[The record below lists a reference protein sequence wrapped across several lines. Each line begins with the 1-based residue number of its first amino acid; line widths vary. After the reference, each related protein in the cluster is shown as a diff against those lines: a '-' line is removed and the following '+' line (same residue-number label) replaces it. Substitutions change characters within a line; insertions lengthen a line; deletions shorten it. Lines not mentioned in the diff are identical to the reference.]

1 MLLARI
7 KEALSSLYEDIQET
21 QEVPDAAEPEVMA
34 EEATAVAADDTAD
47 AVVAEEVETGAVDTV
62 PAEESQVEEASPE
75 QEEVKAEEAE
85 EPAPPPGPQETD
97 YKAKGYHL
105 DVELP
110 PEKISQAAE
119 ILSRENFFIE
129 SITGV
134 DWIDEQQLE
143 VVYDFNHFDELC
155 RVVIR
160 SRTDRNNP
168 EIPTISHIYQGA
180 NWHERETHD
189 FFGIKFIGH
198 PDLSPLLLPE
208 DADFHPL
215 LKDFKA

>member
-1 MLLARI
+1 MLLAKI
-7 KEALSSLYEDIQET
+7 KEALNSLYEDIQE
-21 QEVPDAAEPEVMA
+21 VPEAPAAAEAEVAAAETAPETETAPAPEAQA
-34 EEATAVAADDTAD
+34 EEGEPAAGEGE
-47 AVVAEEVETGAVDTV
+47 AET
-62 PAEESQVEEASPE
+62 
-75 QEEVKAEEAE
+75 EEAE
-85 EPAPPPGPQETD
+85 EPVAPPGPKETD

-105 DVELP
+105 DVDLS
-110 PEKISQAAE
+110 PEKVVAAAE
-119 ILSRENFFIE
+119 ILNREIIFIE
-129 SITGV
+129 AITGV
-134 DWIDEQQLE
+134 DWIDDQQLE

-160 SRTDRNNP
+160 SRLDRSNP

-189 FFGIKFIGH
+189 FFGITFTGH
-198 PDLSPLLLPE
+198 PNLEPLLLPE